1 MRKKILITGATGLIG
16 TALTRR
22 LCSEGAYV
30 KMLTRNAKNATGMFD
45 KHFSLEALE
54 YEKYDTPN
62 LLAKILSD
70 IDVVVNLAGAN
81 IGGKR
86 WNKEYKRIIYDSR
99 IDLTRL
105 LVSAIHLS
113 DSKPACLINASGV
126 GIYGDTKDELVT
138 EESRPGNDFLANL
151 CKDWEREAM
160 KAFGLGVRVV
170 AIRTGIVLD
179 KKGGALPKLLFPF
192 KFFVGAYQGSGKQ
205 WLSWIHIDDIVSLYT
220 YSIENDELTGPVNG
234 TSPEPV
240 RNKGFVKSAGHVLN
254 RNVAISAPAFALRLA
269 IGEFAE
275 SLLTGQRAIPEKAVA
290 AGFEFAFPDLN
301 GALKNLLNS

>member
-30 KMLTRNAKNATGMFD
+30 KMLTRNAKNAKGMFD
-45 KHFSLEALE
+45 KHFSLEALD

-62 LLAKILSD
+62 LLARILSD
-70 IDVVVNLAGAN
+70 IDVVINLAGAN

-105 LVSAIHLS
+105 LVSAMQLS
-113 DSKPACLINASGV
+113 DSKPECMINASGV

-160 KAFGLGVRVV
+160 KAVGSGIRVV

-179 KKGGALPKLLFPF
+179 KTGGALPKLLLPF

-220 YSIENDELTGPVNG
+220 YAIENDKLAGPVNG

-240 RNKGFVKSAGHVLN
+240 TNKGFVKSAGHILK
-254 RNVAISAPAFALRLA
+254 RNVIVPAPAFALRLA

-275 SLLTGQRAIPEKAVA
+275 SLLTGQRVVPEKAVA
-290 AGFEFAFPDLN
+290 AGFKFAFYDLN
-301 GALKNLLNS
+301 TALKNLINT

>member
-16 TALTRR
+16 KALTQR
-22 LCSEGAYV
+22 LCKEGAYV
-30 KMLTRNAKNATGMFD
+30 KILARNVKTAIGMFD
-45 KHFSLEALE
+45 KHYSLEALD
-54 YEKYDTPN
+54 YAKYDTPN

-70 IDVVVNLAGAN
+70 IDVVINLAGAN
-81 IGGKR
+81 IGGKK
-86 WNKEYKRIIYDSR
+86 WNKEYKNLLYDSR

-105 LVSAIHLS
+105 LVSAIHLA
-113 DSKPACLINASGV
+113 DSKPECLISASGV
-126 GIYGDTKDELVT
+126 GIYGDTRDEIIT

-160 KAFGLGVRVV
+160 KAVGLGVRVV

-179 KKGGALPKLLFPF
+179 KTGGALPKLLFPF

-220 YSIENDELTGPVNG
+220 YAIENEELAGPVNG

-240 RNKGFVKSAGHVLN
+240 RNKEFVKSAGHILK
-254 RNVAISAPAFALRLA
+254 RNLAIPAPAFALRLA

-275 SLLTGQRAIPEKAVA
+275 SLLTGQRVMPEKAIA
-290 AGFEFAFPDLN
+290 ADFNFAFPDLN
-301 GALKNLLNS
+301 SALKNLITA